1 MSRTMALHVRYKYL
15 YIPLPSSTQ
24 QQQQQQREMTKSC
37 VFLWVRTT
45 AANLLYSYLE
55 LTLAIQ
61 LEQVV
66 RQIRPLDN
74 CKIQS

>member
-1 MSRTMALHVRYKYL
+1 MAVHVCYKYL
-15 YIPLPSSTQ
+15 YIPLPSSA
-24 QQQQQQREMTKSC
+24 QQQQREMTQCC
-37 VFLWVRTT
+37 VFWWVQTT
-45 AANLLYSYLE
+45 AANFLYLYLE

-66 RQIRPLDN
+66 RQICPLDN